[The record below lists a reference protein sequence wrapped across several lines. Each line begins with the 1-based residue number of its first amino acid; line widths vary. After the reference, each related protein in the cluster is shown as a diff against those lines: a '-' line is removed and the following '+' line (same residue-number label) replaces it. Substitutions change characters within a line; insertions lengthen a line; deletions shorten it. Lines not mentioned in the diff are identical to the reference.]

1 MNRFFGDC
9 NADMDDDS
17 WEECG
22 ERPAHKWVQRVEH
35 FAHQHEDADMG
46 MGYLS
51 SLGAPDEPEVQGQ
64 VIEIQE
70 EGEAA
75 SGSEEESTVVLKV
88 PAPPLWWDIGTFALV
103 AGVVGYSLVTV
114 QTMIGQW
121 QAIPFLLI
129 ASATSLLY
137 IKHRS

>member
-1 MNRFFGDC
+1 
-9 NADMDDDS
+9 MDDDT
-17 WEECG
+17 WEEEG
-22 ERPAHKWVQRVEH
+22 ERPANKWVQRVEH

-64 VIEIQE
+64 VEIQE
-70 EGEAA
+70 EATQGAEEAP
-75 SGSEEESTVVLKV
+75 TVVLNV
-88 PAPPLWWDIGTFALV
+88 PAPPAWWDMGTFAMI
-103 AGVVGYSLVTV
+103 AGVVGYSLYCVH
-114 QTMIGQW
+114 TMIGDW
-121 QAIPFLLI
+121 KAAPFLLI